1 MVQTRNMSRSLVILP
16 WTLAGVLVVA
26 FASKLYVTFGGSAT
40 APNAARGQMVT
51 MRARGDSTKTKAYLV
66 ESLVESGQAVREP
79 EQLPWGAFLGV
90 VAAAAAVVGVAMSQ
104 TPSNRNPM
112 QATFMSSSTS
122 TAGPESFARVNRGV
136 ELADSVVRPRS
147 VPDATVVTAFKDL
160 EAVVKQFGKPAE
172 NFKVESEK
180 AAVRFQTVVN
190 PVFIQADQAI
200 QAVTAN
206 VTSVA
211 REINQAAGWVQ
222 ASLPKFQQDYSKTDA
237 QAGIGFAVAASI
249 AAQATRR
256 SPSVS
261 APARTSVVST
271 PPVVQG
277 KRWNRSSSAGPQMR
291 SAQQTAQLRQLLLN
305 VNPVPVYP

>member
-66 ESLVESGQAVREP
+66 EPLESGQAVREP

-90 VAAAAAVVGVAMSQ
+90 VAAAAAVIGVAMSQ

-112 QATFMSSSTS
+112 QATYMSSSAS
-122 TAGPESFARVNRGV
+122 TTGIESFARVNRGV

-222 ASLPKFQQDYSKTDA
+222 ASLPKFKQDYSKTDA